1 MSIYVPHCRQSIIR
15 LGGMQLI
22 IFVFMWLHG
31 LSSFQ
36 TKKGG
41 NRLMKKK
48 SWLFLVV
55 LLVVSMVVVAC
66 GDGGQPASN
75 QPSGGNS
82 NNNSSSDD
90 GGGDAAPAALSQAEV
105 IAEIDRITDDI
116 NSGQLSEAD
125 GVEELKAVIQK
136 PDGYPKRN
144 IEYVIG
150 WGEGGGSDRYARGI
164 GREAE
169 KIMGTRLI
177 PNNMPGGAG
186 EVALS
191 YMLSQPADGYTIY
204 GAITAQVINQALGE
218 QPYEY
223 TEDTTFIIRNQ
234 GATEVFWVKADS
246 QFESWDDIVAF
257 AKENPG
263 KLTITG
269 AGSPGD
275 DELRVAELNEQL
287 GTEMVYI
294 PSQASGERTSSL
306 LGGHIHVL
314 HETAGAVID
323 LYHDGQ
329 IRPVLVPSD
338 VPFEGIDAPTTKEL
352 GLHVSVGRW
361 RGINAPGGLDAEIQQ
376 YLHNVFYASSK
387 MPDYLAYES
396 ESFLDVAPGYLNSED
411 FKAQA
416 ESELGVIKKMMKD
429 LGYID

>member
-1 MSIYVPHCRQSIIR
+1 
-15 LGGMQLI
+15 MQTINLAC
-22 IFVFMWLHG
+22 FRFLWLN
-31 LSSFQ
+31 LLF
-36 TKKGG
+36 KKGG
-41 NRLMKKK
+41 YCTMKKK
-48 SWLFLVV
+48 SWLFLIT
-55 LLVVSMVVVAC
+55 LIVVSMVVAAC
-66 GDGGQPASN
+66 GGGGQPESQN
-75 QPSGGNS
+75 EQPSG
-82 NNNSSSDD
+82 SS
-90 GGGDAAPAALSQAEV
+90 GGGDAAPTGLSQEEV
-105 IAEIDRITDDI
+105 LAEIDRITAAMNDG
-116 NSGQLSEAD
+116 SLTEAE
-125 GVEELKAVIQK
+125 GVAELQAVIPK

-164 GREAE
+164 AREAE
-169 KIMGTRLI
+169 KIMGTRII
-177 PNNMPGGAG
+177 PNNMPGGAA
-186 EVALS
+186 EVALA

-204 GAITAQVINQALGE
+204 GPITSQVINEALGE
-218 QPYEY
+218 QPYNF
-223 TEDTTFIIRNQ
+223 TEDVTFIIRNQ
-234 GATEVFWVKADS
+234 GATEVFWVKDDS
-246 QFESWDDIVAF
+246 PFQTWEDVVAF
-257 AKENPG
+257 SKANPG

-287 GTEMVYI
+287 GTDMVYI

-361 RGINAPGGLDAEIQQ
+361 RGITAPAGLDPEIQR

-387 MPDYLAYES
+387 MPDYLAYEK
-396 ESFLDVAPGYLNSED
+396 ESYLDVAPGYLNSED

-416 ESELGVIKKMMKD
+416 EAELVVIKKMLKD